1 MSCAWV
7 LPPLADGFEG
17 EITSGARWCPSP
29 LLKSHLNISK
39 GEEKSND
46 INRLAVIQELQA
58 NIEAVGTVE
67 SAVNTAVTTTSQGNP
82 FKLEKLT

>member
-1 MSCAWV
+1 MPGSSLLWLMALKERLQDGV
-7 LPPLADGFEG
+7 PPRCY
-17 EITSGARWCPSP
+17 I
-29 LLKSHLNISK
+29 KSHLNISK

-82 FKLEKLT
+82 LKLEKLT